1 MGVHLYPPSR
11 VCVCVQLLKVSF
23 PSVVLI
29 QGIKLRSSD
38 SGRNLY
44 LLRHL
49 VVQIPELSRTICS
62 VSSVILCAL
71 RLQL

>member
-1 MGVHLYPPSR
+1 MGIHLYPPP
-11 VCVCVQLLKVSF
+11 CVCVQLLEVSF

-44 LLRHL
+44 LLSHL
-49 VVQIPELSRTICS
+49 VQIPELSRTICF
-62 VSSVILCAL
+62 VSSVILYAL